1 MISSGREAIFN
12 ASWCSFVPAWIKPF
26 MSRILKVVVTGPFS
40 AGKSE
45 FVKTISDIPVVSTER
60 KITVRAKGV
69 KEQTT
74 VAMDYGR
81 YQLGEDIL
89 HLNGTPGQARFDFM
103 WEILSREMRGLVMVV
118 DSTASESFE
127 EARGLLDDML
137 APRPVPFV
145 IAANK
150 QDKDGALHIDKVRR
164 ALRFG
169 AEARVVPCVASQKT
183 SVKLVLGQLAEL
195 IE

>member
-1 MISSGREAIFN
+1 
-12 ASWCSFVPAWIKPF
+12 
-26 MSRILKVVVTGPFS
+26 MSRILKLVVTGPFN

-60 KITVRAKGV
+60 RITVREKGM
-69 KEQTT
+69 KAQTT

-81 YQLGEDIL
+81 YQLGDDIL
-89 HLNGTPGQARFDFM
+89 HLNGTPGQTRFDFM
-103 WEILSREMRGLVMVV
+103 WEILSREMRGLVMMV

-127 EARGLLDDML
+127 DARGLLDDML
-137 APRPVPFV
+137 APHPVPFV

-150 QDKDGALHIDKVRR
+150 QDMDGALHIDKVRR
-164 ALRFG
+164 GLGFG